1 MGTAIC
7 ITQRSS
13 IEKYFLKNSVLTDS
27 LCSFKKFG
35 MLLTKEDTI
44 EVQLEEKKKKR
55 REKKKPPKQ
64 KMSLI
69 KELRLD
75 IVVEETL

>member
-55 REKKKPPKQ
+55 REKKKPRNKRCP
-64 KMSLI
+64 L
-69 KELRLD
+69 
-75 IVVEETL
+75 